1 MTIPDE
7 NPAPAPRRGRR
18 QQWALAAS
26 LALNLL
32 LVGLGAGM
40 VARAHMGEGA
50 RAFLHGEMFRDRAA
64 RDIDERASRE
74 TDERASRETDER
86 ASRDAGRRTL
96 RAQVRAVLDA
106 RAPAFDAARAR
117 VAEAWRAVRAATGEE
132 PLRTARLEAALAD
145 LRAAQQALTMERHA
159 ALVTLAARLSPEERA
174 RMMRGLE
181 RVAQREGRAR

>member
-64 RDIDERASRE
+64 RDI
-74 TDERASRETDER
+74 DERASRETDER

>member
-18 QQWALAAS
+18 LQWALAAS

-64 RDIDERASRE
+64 RDI
-74 TDERASRETDER
+74 DER

>member
-64 RDIDERASRE
+64 RDI
-74 TDERASRETDER
+74 DER

>member
-18 QQWALAAS
+18 LQWALAAS

-64 RDIDERASRE
+64 RDI
-74 TDERASRETDER
+74 DERASRETDER

>member
-74 TDERASRETDER
+74 TDERA
-86 ASRDAGRRTL
+86 ARDAGRRTL